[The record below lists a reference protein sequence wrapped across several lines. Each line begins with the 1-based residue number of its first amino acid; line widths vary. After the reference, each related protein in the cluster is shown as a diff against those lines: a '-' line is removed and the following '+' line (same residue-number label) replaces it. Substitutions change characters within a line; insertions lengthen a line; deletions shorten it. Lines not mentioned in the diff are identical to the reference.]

1 MNNNVIWKIKYST
14 TYADLEKLEEFF
26 ATLTDNT
33 SSYEIESS
41 TVDSQ
46 PNDLWYIE
54 GYFSSKPS
62 IEQINQKLSDF
73 LSEHKIRSKSQDL
86 TLESLEDIDWVQRI
100 HDNFKPIYIGSF
112 VITNLACQKECEK
125 GFKQI
130 IMEASRAFGTGEH
143 HTTKGCI
150 SAMEKLDSITP
161 NTILDIGTGT
171 GILAIAAR
179 KIWPK
184 SYILGTDI
192 DQIAVDI
199 ARYHSDINATNIDF
213 EVCDG
218 MPNIEANYKT
228 VDLIVSNILS
238 APLINLAQEFTN
250 ILSSQ
255 GYIILSGFL
264 DYQLPDVLSAYI
276 NAGCTPI
283 SIINNEKWITLS
295 LQLEGTKK
303 SIKT

>member
-14 TYADLEKLEEFF
+14 TYADLEKLEDFF

-33 SSYEIESS
+33 SSYETESS

-46 PNDLWYIE
+46 PNDLWCIE

-73 LSEHKIRSKSQDL
+73 LFEHNIRPKSQDL

-100 HDNFKPIYIGSF
+100 YDNFKPIYIGSF
-112 VITNLACQKECEK
+112 VITNLACRKECKK

-150 SAMEKLDSITP
+150 SAMEKLESITP

-218 MPNIEANYKT
+218 MPNIKAKYKT

-250 ILSSQ
+250 ILSDQ

-276 NAGCTPI
+276 TAGCTPI